1 VPVPINHPALLAL
14 DAELRALAKE
24 QGAKNAAVLD
34 SSGNLWCHAAELDPT
49 DMPIIEEMLGELL
62 DSAEVPLASGGKA
75 RVVRDAEEPFAYA
88 ISYLSIYVLLVWF
101 EGAFDGQKAMLELD
115 LRLPRITR
123 LTEDLPPDD
132 GPYRPAESA
141 RGRPGR

>member
-1 VPVPINHPALLAL
+1 VGVPFNHPALLAL
-14 DAELRALAKE
+14 DAELAALAKE

-34 SSGNLWCHAAELDPT
+34 SSGNLWCHAAPLEKT
-49 DMPIIEEMLGELL
+49 DMPIVETMLGSLL
-62 DSAEVPLASGGKA
+62 DAAEVPLSHGGKA
-75 RVVRDAEEPFAYA
+75 VVVRDREEPFAYA

-101 EGAFDGQKAMLELD
+101 DGAFDGPKAMAALE

-141 RGRPGR
+141 RRR